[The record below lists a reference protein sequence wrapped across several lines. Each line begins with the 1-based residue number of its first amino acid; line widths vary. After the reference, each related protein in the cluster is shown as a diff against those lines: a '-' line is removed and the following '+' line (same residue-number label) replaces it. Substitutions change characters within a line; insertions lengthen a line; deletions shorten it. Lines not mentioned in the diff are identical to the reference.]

1 MSYNFLL
8 LNLCISILELTYLR
22 LEINWQ
28 FVFFFFSAGSSEL
41 IYLYVLMDEYLH

>member
-1 MSYNFLL
+1 MSYIFLL
-8 LNLCISILELTYLR
+8 VNLCISILELTYLR

-28 FVFFFFSAGSSEL
+28 FVFFSAGSSEL